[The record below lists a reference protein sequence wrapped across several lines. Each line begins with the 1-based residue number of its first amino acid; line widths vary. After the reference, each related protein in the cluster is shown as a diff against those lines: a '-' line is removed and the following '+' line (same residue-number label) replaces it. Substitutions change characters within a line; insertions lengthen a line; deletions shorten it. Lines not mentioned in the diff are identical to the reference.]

1 MDIKKLTQSEP
12 IEFGDGRTAQR
23 LDQLKLETNDHRI
36 VQSLSNIVTILDG
49 LSEWSGVFAF
59 NELTEQYIVTR
70 SLPGS
75 RGNPK
80 LHRPRPLRDED
91 VGHVRVWLNRRLK
104 WAKVIK
110 SDVFDAI
117 ALAARE
123 HKISPVHHYLQ
134 GLQKQSVQDAR
145 KYLDSVVETHFGL
158 YKWNEHP
165 DTLRYSELVFQK
177 WLISA
182 VARALDPGCKA
193 DHVLILEG
201 PQGVGKSTAVR
212 TLCGDEYF
220 GDTVPRLDTKDASD
234 YVRGKWIIELAEL
247 SSVSKSAV
255 EQVKAYIT
263 RTEEKF
269 RPAYGRNEVI
279 YQRRCIF
286 VGTTNRDGLLARRD
300 RQSTVLAN
308 QTRHCRYRCHPQRPG

>member
-145 KYLDSVVETHFGL
+145 KYLDSVVETHFGI

-255 EQVKAYIT
+255 EQ
-263 RTEEKF
+263 
-269 RPAYGRNEVI
+269 
-279 YQRRCIF
+279 
-286 VGTTNRDGLLARRD
+286 
-300 RQSTVLAN
+300 
-308 QTRHCRYRCHPQRPG
+308 